1 MSAPQNTIHNV
12 IPVKKPATKRTRA
25 PQTQKPFKRLDYT
38 GNANK
43 YRYLRFKFQTP
54 TYEDANGLIEQLYQ
68 EKVIDWSYVSSIESK
83 AADEQGGKSFVSTHG
98 ILRVPNFTVY
108 DWAWF
113 RARWPYAYF
122 KLGFYPEGSYPRVP
136 KNAAAVQV
144 ETQRVGAPLP
154 PAPAPTNDF
163 KEELTLAFETDE
175 EGTI

>member
-1 MSAPQNTIHNV
+1 MSKVPASIQNVT
-12 IPVKKPATKRTRA
+12 PVAKKPATKRSRPAT
-25 PQTQKPFKRLDYT
+25 TQKPFKRLDVV

-54 TYEDANGLIEQLYQ
+54 SYEDANGLIDQLYQ

-83 AADEQGGKSFVSTHG
+83 TADEQGGKTFVSTHG

-113 RARWPYAYF
+113 RTRWPYAYF

-136 KNAAAVQV
+136 KNAGAVQV
-144 ETQRVGAPLP
+144 ETQKVGASLP
-154 PAPAPTNDF
+154 PTAPTSDF
-163 KEELTLAFETDE
+163 KEELALAFETDE
-175 EGTI
+175 EGSI